1 MSTNWFTQDIGIDL
15 GTANTLVYLKNKG
28 IIIDEPSVV
37 AINSKT
43 QEIIAVGIEAKE
55 MIGKVPEG
63 IVLIR
68 PLKEGVVADFD
79 MTYEMIKYFLNKS
92 IPRRSIFKRQRVI
105 IGVPSK
111 ATTVEKRA
119 VIEAALMA
127 RAKDALIIE
136 EPIAAAIGANL
147 PIEEAFGHLIVDI
160 GGGTTEI
167 AVVSLGGIVV
177 SDSLKIA
184 GDEMDQAIVAYVRKK
199 YQIMIG
205 ENAAELIKKTVGTAG
220 DMDIITITITGRDLL
235 TGLPKSVVIQSDEI
249 FVALEDLLLGISY
262 GIKSILEIT
271 HPELSAD
278 IMVQGMTLTGGGALI
293 RGIDKFFEKRLSIPV
308 NIVDEPL
315 KSVAYGTGKA
325 LSNFDDLKRHIKA

>member
-1 MSTNWFTQDIGIDL
+1 MSTKWFTQDIGIDL

-43 QEIIAVGIEAKE
+43 QEIIAVGLEAKE

-119 VIEAALMA
+119 VI
-127 RAKDALIIE
+127 
-136 EPIAAAIGANL
+136 
-147 PIEEAFGHLIVDI
+147 
-160 GGGTTEI
+160 
-167 AVVSLGGIVV
+167 
-177 SDSLKIA
+177 
-184 GDEMDQAIVAYVRKK
+184 
-199 YQIMIG
+199 
-205 ENAAELIKKTVGTAG
+205 
-220 DMDIITITITGRDLL
+220 
-235 TGLPKSVVIQSDEI
+235 
-249 FVALEDLLLGISY
+249 
-262 GIKSILEIT
+262 
-271 HPELSAD
+271 
-278 IMVQGMTLTGGGALI
+278 
-293 RGIDKFFEKRLSIPV
+293 
-308 NIVDEPL
+308 
-315 KSVAYGTGKA
+315 
-325 LSNFDDLKRHIKA
+325 